1 MLIKEPVGSVYVIG
15 THPADTKLILNS
27 LVARLRKR
35 PAGSCRAYLDDLGRD
50 THLAKY
56 RQQFLGSG
64 DGCQFFA
71 VYQAEERGRLI
82 RGRHGQD
89 VDYYATP
96 ARSLKLVDVRLDL
109 WDEVRDV
116 GGEQNVAFDAFAL
129 HPTALHSAGVGYPR
143 VVGGGA
149 ILGK

>member
-27 LVARLRKR
+27 LLARLRKR

-89 VDYYATP
+89 VDYYATT
-96 ARSLKLVDVRLDL
+96 ARILQLVDERLGL
-109 WDEVRDV
+109 R
-116 GGEQNVAFDAFAL
+116 
-129 HPTALHSAGVGYPR
+129 AGVR
-143 VVGGGA
+143 ALGGGHKA
-149 ILGK
+149 A